1 MSIQVSHVGLC
12 VSDLDRSLRFYT
24 EGLGFEVQEQ
34 IAGDDSFAA
43 LAEVEPP
50 AQLTAQFIAKD
61 GVRIELLAWAVPG
74 VQGSPSPSRNQVGL
88 THLAM
93 TVDDIEAV
101 AARLVSLGATVIER
115 TRTQF
120 SEEIKLLVV
129 KDPDGTRVE
138 LVQGL

>member
-1 MSIQVSHVGLC
+1 MAIQVSHVGLC

-34 IAGDDSFAA
+34 IPGDDSFAA

-50 AQLTAQFIAKD
+50 AALIAQFIAKD
-61 GVRIELLAWAVPG
+61 GIRLELLAWSVPG
-74 VQGSPSPSRNQVGL
+74 VQGEPSQTRNQVGL
-88 THLAM
+88 THLALN
-93 TVDDIEAV
+93 VDDVDEV
-101 AARLVSLGATVIER
+101 AARLVSLGATVIEE
-115 TRTQF
+115 TSTQF
-120 SEEIKLLVV
+120 SGGIKLLVV